1 MLELSIFLFEF
12 LLLFSILIFIFI
24 YSTLSTD
31 MLTTLISLLIFLIIL
46 APFYLLL
53 NKFEIFVYIN
63 NLENVTFFK
72 FLFFF
77 SKLINVFIGIYLV
90 TELFYLFIIS

>member
-12 LLLFSILIFIFI
+12 LLFFSILIFIFI
-24 YSTLSTD
+24 YSALSSD

-46 APFYLLL
+46 APFYLIL

-72 FLFFF
+72 FLFFY

-90 TELFYLFIIS
+90 IELFYLFIIS